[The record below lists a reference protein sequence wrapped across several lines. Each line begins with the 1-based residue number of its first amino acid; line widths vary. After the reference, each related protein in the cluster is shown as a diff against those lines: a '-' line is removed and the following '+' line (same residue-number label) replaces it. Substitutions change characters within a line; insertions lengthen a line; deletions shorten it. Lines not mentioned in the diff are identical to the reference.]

1 MARRQTSRHSSIR
14 EEEAPKLLAERV
26 TRLEDWKPAKPSGQG
41 EGAAARLS
49 DPQLAARSERKL
61 FLRLERKDLNRISAQ
76 LAGDRGDI
84 PVYFHIPS
92 EKMTLLAPRENWCSG
107 REDCLQGLREALG
120 ADNVVLK

>member
-1 MARRQTSRHSSIR
+1 MSASKFT
-14 EEEAPKLLAERV
+14 
-26 TRLEDWKPAKPSGQG
+26 
-41 EGAAARLS
+41 AA
-49 DPQLAARSERKL
+49 ERKL

-120 ADNVVLK
+120 AGNVVLK